1 MSFLIC
7 TDYIRYF
14 VGSYI
19 SRKNKTENP
28 FNLIMPKVYL
38 LSENS
43 KQTRVYYRKVA
54 SSKSVY
60 YSILETFINSQKIL
74 GYATE

>member
-7 TDYIRYF
+7 TDFIRYF
-14 VGSYI
+14 VGTSYM
-19 SRKNKTENP
+19 SRKKNKTENP
-28 FNLIMPKVYL
+28 FNPIMPKIYL
-38 LSENS
+38 L
-43 KQTRVYYRKVA
+43 TRVYYHKVA
-54 SSKSVY
+54 SSRAVY

>member
-7 TDYIRYF
+7 TDFIRYF
-14 VGSYI
+14 VGTYI
-19 SRKNKTENP
+19 SRKKNKTENP
-28 FNLIMPKVYL
+28 FNPIMPKIYL

-54 SSKSVY
+54 SSRAVY
-60 YSILETFINSQKIL
+60 YFNL
-74 GYATE
+74 GNFHKQSENPWVCY